1 MTFKEKIAN
10 YVLGNYS
17 ISQLPEI
24 ALTGLMEGIKS
35 DALIIL
41 AGMSGTDNSFEIEQ
55 YFNKTLRE
63 TKIHIPEKIKA
74 AKIVLRYYLN
84 EILLDPQK
92 AFEIMNI
99 IHDKVYAN
107 VYQIQPKNFFGEELG
122 LEHMYTWYREL
133 QDFSDNSML
142 LYYNDLPRD
151 EQKTKFEY
159 HLVEEARILFEK
171 LT

>member
-1 MTFKEKIAN
+1 MKKEMTFKEKIAN

-41 AGMSGTDNSFEIEQ
+41 ADMSGTDNSFEIEQ

-92 AFEIMNI
+92 AFEI
-99 IHDKVYAN
+99 
-107 VYQIQPKNFFGEELG
+107 
-122 LEHMYTWYREL
+122 
-133 QDFSDNSML
+133 
-142 LYYNDLPRD
+142 
-151 EQKTKFEY
+151 
-159 HLVEEARILFEK
+159 
-171 LT
+171 